1 MRKNSQRATASRG
14 SKGRTRPSKPTPDFP
29 LFPHAT
35 RRWAKK
41 IRGRFVFFGPW
52 DDPYGALDR
61 FLAQKDAL
69 LAGYVVP
76 KTVRNGNGSATGPP
90 NHNGT
95 LAVVGAVLGPTVRD
109 LVNHFL
115 TAKQRRLESGEMGRR
130 SFSDY
135 HYAAKRLIGA
145 FGRERLATSLTAS
158 DFGVFRSRLAK
169 TLGPVALGNEIGR
182 VRSIFKYG
190 YEAGLLE
197 HPIRFGPEFC
207 KPPKRSI
214 RLARRAKSAR
224 MFEAA
229 EIQSMLKVA
238 GPQMR
243 AMILLGVNCGLGN
256 TDLALLPKSALD
268 LDRGILDFARPKT
281 GILRRAVLWPETV
294 AALRAVLRQRPAAKR
309 PEDEVLVFITRFGHP
324 WLRVAEPKQP
334 AKDGRRAVV
343 TDAISLEFGKVM
355 RSSRTYQPGR
365 GFYGLR
371 HSFRTVA
378 DEAKDRPA
386 VDLVMGHEN
395 GQDMATHYVERISD
409 ERLKEVSRHMHAWL
423 FPEGPCHSGGPKR

>member
-14 SKGRTRPSKPTPDFP
+14 GKDRERPSKPTPDFP

-61 FLAQKDAL
+61 FLVQKDAL
-69 LAGYVVP
+69 LAGSAP
-76 KTVRNGNGSATGPP
+76 PSSTRNGSGPATGPP
-90 NHNGT
+90 DDNGT
-95 LAVVGAVLGPTVRD
+95 PGAVGGAPGPTVRD
-109 LVNHFL
+109 LVNQFL
-115 TAKQRRLESGEMGRR
+115 TAKQRRLDSGDMGRR

-135 HYAAKRLIGA
+135 HYAAKRLIGS
-145 FGRERLATSLTAS
+145 FGRERVVTSLSAS
-158 DFGVFRSRLAK
+158 DFGVFRAKMAK

-190 YEAGLLE
+190 YEAGLLG
-197 HPIRFGPEFC
+197 HPVRFGPEFC

-229 EIQSMLKVA
+229 EIQALLRTA

-256 TDLALLPKSALD
+256 TDLASLPKAAVD
-268 LDRGILDFARPKT
+268 LEGGILDFPRPKT
-281 GILRRAVLWPETV
+281 GIFRRAVLWPETV
-294 AALRAVLRQRPAAKR
+294 AALRTVLRQRPAAKR
-309 PEDEVLVFITRFGHP
+309 PEDDGLVFITRFGHP
-324 WLRVAEPKQP
+324 WLRVTEPKQP
-334 AKDGRRAVV
+334 SKDGRRAVV
-343 TDAISLEFGKVM
+343 TDAISLEFGKLM
-355 RSSRTYQPGR
+355 RSTGAYQPGR

-371 HSFRTVA
+371 HSFRTIA

-386 VDLVMGHEN
+386 ADLVMGHEN

-409 ERLKEVSRHMHAWL
+409 GRLRSVAELVRGWTYAGL
-423 FPEGPCHSGGPKR
+423 